1 MVKSVQDD
9 MNLWL
14 KLVNPGGMWYRDC
27 SQQIYQELILYILK
41 KAMDSNNILI
51 VMK

>member
-14 KLVNPGGMWYRDC
+14 KLVNPGRRWYRGC

-41 KAMDSNNILI
+41 KATDPNNILI